1 MEGDQNVKVLYELDL
16 NDIIRIVAEKYGVP
30 QEKVK
35 KTNKDGLNY
44 LMIDMSTTETP
55 GPVPFKDYVSPFL
68 AGKKEAPAE
77 EQKGLVEEKKGL
89 LGLKKG
95 PEQQEPEPT
104 DEELQELKY
113 KLITDEKLISCIKND
128 MTVPDICE
136 EFCLKDKK
144 YAQRLYKKIGNLKAE
159 MKAPTTEE
167 QKAILKSLKKA
178 QAKRT
183 EPGID
188 GDITIYTCPVC
199 GKEFDTE
206 KYPQYAYKKQAFN
219 HKHIFCGYDCMRK
232 AEKALTPE
240 G

>member
-1 MEGDQNVKVLYELDL
+1 MKVLYELDL

-44 LMIDMSTTETP
+44 LMIDMSETETP
-55 GPVPFKDYVSPFL
+55 SETVP
-68 AGKKEAPAE
+68 
-77 EQKGLVEEKKGL
+77 EKK
-89 LGLKKG
+89 
-95 PEQQEPEPT
+95 EPEPT

-128 MTVPDICE
+128 MTVPDICK
-136 EFCLKDKK
+136 EFCLTDKK

-178 QAKRT
+178 QDKRT

-232 AEKALTPE
+232 AEKALNP
-240 G
+240 

>member
-1 MEGDQNVKVLYELDL
+1 MKVLYELDL
-16 NDIIRIVAEKYGVP
+16 NDIIRIVADKYEVNP
-30 QEKVK
+30 AKIK
-35 KTNKDGLNY
+35 KINKDGLNY
-44 LMIDMSTTETP
+44 LTVDMSETETP
-55 GPVPFKDYVSPFL
+55 TVP
-68 AGKKEAPAE
+68 
-77 EQKGLVEEKKGL
+77 EK
-89 LGLKKG
+89 
-95 PEQQEPEPT
+95 QELDPT

-219 HKHIFCGYDCMRK
+219 HIFCGYDCMRK
-232 AEKALTPE
+232 AEKALNP
-240 G
+240 

>member
-1 MEGDQNVKVLYELDL
+1 MKVLYELDL
-16 NDIIRIVAEKYGVP
+16 NDIIRIVADKFEVNPAKI
-30 QEKVK
+30 K
-35 KTNKDGLNY
+35 KINKDGLNY
-44 LMIDMSTTETP
+44 LTVDMSETETP
-55 GPVPFKDYVSPFL
+55 TVP
-68 AGKKEAPAE
+68 
-77 EQKGLVEEKKGL
+77 EK
-89 LGLKKG
+89 
-95 PEQQEPEPT
+95 QELEPT

-232 AEKALTPE
+232 AEKALNP
-240 G
+240 

>member
-1 MEGDQNVKVLYELDL
+1 MKVLYELDL

-44 LMIDMSTTETP
+44 LMIDMSETETP
-55 GPVPFKDYVSPFL
+55 SETVP
-68 AGKKEAPAE
+68 
-77 EQKGLVEEKKGL
+77 EKK
-89 LGLKKG
+89 
-95 PEQQEPEPT
+95 EPEPT

-128 MTVPDICE
+128 LTVPDICK
-136 EFCLKDKK
+136 EFCLTDKK

-159 MKAPTTEE
+159 MKAAPTTEE

-183 EPGID
+183 EPGIY
-188 GDITIYTCPVC
+188 GDITIYTCPIC

-232 AEKALTPE
+232 AEKIMNGISEKLKYKAMPV
-240 G
+240 

>member
-1 MEGDQNVKVLYELDL
+1 MKVLYELDL
-16 NDIIRIVAEKYGVP
+16 NDIIRIVADKYEVNP
-30 QEKVK
+30 AKIK
-35 KTNKDGLNY
+35 KINKDGLNY
-44 LMIDMSTTETP
+44 LTVDMSETETP
-55 GPVPFKDYVSPFL
+55 TVP
-68 AGKKEAPAE
+68 
-77 EQKGLVEEKKGL
+77 EK
-89 LGLKKG
+89 
-95 PEQQEPEPT
+95 QELEPT

-232 AEKALTPE
+232 AEKALNP
-240 G
+240 

>member
-1 MEGDQNVKVLYELDL
+1 MKVLYELDL
-16 NDIIRIVAEKYGVP
+16 NDIIRIVSEKYGVP

-44 LMIDMSTTETP
+44 LMIDMSETETP
-55 GPVPFKDYVSPFL
+55 RETVP
-68 AGKKEAPAE
+68 
-77 EQKGLVEEKKGL
+77 EKK
-89 LGLKKG
+89 K
-95 PEQQEPEPT
+95 PEPT

-136 EFCLKDKK
+136 EFCLTDKK

-188 GDITIYTCPVC
+188 GDITIYTCPIC

-232 AEKALTPE
+232 AEKALNP
-240 G
+240 

>member
-1 MEGDQNVKVLYELDL
+1 MKVLYELDL
-16 NDIIRIVAEKYGVP
+16 NDIIRIVAEKYEVP

-44 LMIDMSTTETP
+44 LMIDMSETETP
-55 GPVPFKDYVSPFL
+55 AETVP
-68 AGKKEAPAE
+68 
-77 EQKGLVEEKKGL
+77 EKK
-89 LGLKKG
+89 
-95 PEQQEPEPT
+95 EPEPT

-128 MTVPDICE
+128 MTVPDICK
-136 EFCLKDKK
+136 EFCLTDKK

-167 QKAILKSLKKA
+167 QKTILKSLKKA

-232 AEKALTPE
+232 AEKALNP
-240 G
+240 

>member
-1 MEGDQNVKVLYELDL
+1 MKVLYELDL

-44 LMIDMSTTETP
+44 LMIDMSETETP
-55 GPVPFKDYVSPFL
+55 SETVP
-68 AGKKEAPAE
+68 
-77 EQKGLVEEKKGL
+77 EKK
-89 LGLKKG
+89 
-95 PEQQEPEPT
+95 EPEPT

-232 AEKALTPE
+232 AEKALNP
-240 G
+240 

>member
-1 MEGDQNVKVLYELDL
+1 MKVLYELDL
-16 NDIIRIVAEKYGVP
+16 NDIIRIVADKFEVNPAKI
-30 QEKVK
+30 K
-35 KTNKDGLNY
+35 KINKDGLNY
-44 LMIDMSTTETP
+44 LTVDMSETETP
-55 GPVPFKDYVSPFL
+55 TVP
-68 AGKKEAPAE
+68 
-77 EQKGLVEEKKGL
+77 EK
-89 LGLKKG
+89 
-95 PEQQEPEPT
+95 QELEPT
-104 DEELQELKY
+104 DDELQELKY
-113 KLITDEKLISCIKND
+113 KLITDEKLISCIEND
-128 MTVPDICE
+128 MTVPDICK
-136 EFCLKDKK
+136 EFCLTDKK

-232 AEKALTPE
+232 AEKALNP
-240 G
+240 